1 MDKKPVHLLST
12 CSDPRQQTTVRRWT
26 GEEHASVSCPEVLP
40 LYVKAMRGVRLDVFT
55 DSQRLAQAYSKL
67 GRRSRKWFFSLVW
80 FIVDIAIH
88 NAYILY
94 QNKHQQSH
102 FSQKDFR
109 KALMKQL
116 VGSHTSRKSCKP
128 TLKHQRDSG
137 DPTPFAVLCN
147 SEKRGACSTQCRQR
161 VGQGGSNQRQHWRCE
176 DCQTFMCVP
185 DCYNKHVQ
193 ALVERAA
200 QCHMVDQ

>member
-1 MDKKPVHLLST
+1 
-12 CSDPRQQTTVRRWT
+12 
-26 GEEHASVSCPEVLP
+26 
-40 LYVKAMRGVRLDVFT
+40 MRGVDVF
-55 DSQRLAQAYSKL
+55 SQRQSYSKL
-67 GRRSRKWFFSLVW
+67 GRRSRKWFYSLVW

-116 VGSHTSRKSCKP
+116 VGCHTSRKMRSTVPKR
-128 TLKHQRDSG
+128 QRDS
-137 DPTPFAVLCN
+137 LHLLQH
-147 SEKRGACSTQCRQR
+147 SQQRGTCSQCRQR
-161 VGQGGSNQRQHWRCE
+161 VGDGGHNARSHWRCE

-185 DCYNKHVQ
+185 ECYNNHIR
-193 ALVERAA
+193 ALAENTA
-200 QCHMVDQ
+200 HTVD